1 MDHKTMNT
9 IQNITNITTSFLEK
23 RQQSQ
28 LVQTIQTQPRLQVYT
43 VQVKKQVADIIE
55 NLSSKLFKY
64 ILIIAL
70 FMLVDGML
78 LILYFY

>member
-55 NLSSKLFKY
+55 KLSSKLFK
-64 ILIIAL
+64 
-70 FMLVDGML
+70 
-78 LILYFY
+78 

>member
-28 LVQTIQTQPRLQVYT
+28 LVQTIQTQPHQQVYT

-55 NLSSKLFKY
+55 KLSSKLFK
-64 ILIIAL
+64 
-70 FMLVDGML
+70 
-78 LILYFY
+78 